1 MGRAGVVAQKGSAAN
16 EGTGEIRQGRME
28 QDTMAVGGQAGGEAR
43 QGVLFGFTSDEEERE
58 VSFSDELVE
67 EIGPVGLGPVLG
79 GAAAAWMKGQGG
91 SGRIGIGDG

>member
-1 MGRAGVVAQKGSAAN
+1 M
-16 EGTGEIRQGRME
+16 
-28 QDTMAVGGQAGGEAR
+28 
-43 QGVLFGFTSDEEERE
+43 FGFTSDEEERE
-58 VSFSDELVE
+58 VSFSYELVE